1 MRSRGHDPSIG
12 GHVRDRVGARDAST
26 TRRHPAWDLITSD
39 GAAASTARPVGS
51 GAGKVGNGSVT
62 TLSDKDGTFTL
73 KGFAEPIAQD

>member
-1 MRSRGHDPSIG
+1 M
-12 GHVRDRVGARDAST
+12 
-26 TRRHPAWDLITSD
+26 ITSD